1 MFNTVKQ
8 NNYKNESL
16 SLQSYNDVQ
25 NIDTI
30 RKFYL
35 RDKLY

>member
-30 RKFYL
+30 KKYL
-35 RDKLY
+35 